1 MQYVFD
7 ITIFGLK
14 MMVESGL
21 EKMFFEISPC
31 ENHPLLIH
39 STSRYR
45 LHFDGVNDL

>member
-21 EKMFFEISPC
+21 EKMFLKF
-31 ENHPLLIH
+31 
-39 STSRYR
+39 
-45 LHFDGVNDL
+45 LHALTIFF